1 MNLRKYKILLSLL
14 MVISITGCAT
24 YYNKT
29 FQKISIHT
37 GVENVK
43 CILETEKSKYIVL
56 APDVV
61 DVNRSPYDMR
71 ILCEKAGY
79 LPSTK
84 VVSSELSVAYFDR
97 NIFGGFIPATMYD
110 FASNAVYHYPEII
123 NMSMELDPNRVIQ
136 KEEKAY
142 KVRRKAAPVKPVL
155 KSVTGY
161 KTEYASDSV
170 ENAEYV
176 RVQEAVSESA
186 KK

>member
-1 MNLRKYKILLSLL
+1 ML
-14 MVISITGCAT
+14 MVMSITGCAT

-29 FQKISIHT
+29 FQKISVHT

-43 CILETEKSKYIVL
+43 CVLETEKSKYIVI
-56 APDVV
+56 APDIV

-71 ILCEKAGY
+71 IICEKAGY
-79 LPSTK
+79 LSSIK
-84 VVSSELSVAYFDR
+84 VFTPELSVAYFDQ
-97 NIFGGFIPATMYD
+97 NIFSGFVPATVYD

-123 NMSMELDPNRVIQ
+123 NMSMELDPNRIIL
-136 KEEKAY
+136 KDDGTY
-142 KVRRKAAPVKPVL
+142 KVRKKEAPAIKPVL

-161 KTEYASDSV
+161 KSEYTSDSI
-170 ENAEYV
+170 ENVEYV